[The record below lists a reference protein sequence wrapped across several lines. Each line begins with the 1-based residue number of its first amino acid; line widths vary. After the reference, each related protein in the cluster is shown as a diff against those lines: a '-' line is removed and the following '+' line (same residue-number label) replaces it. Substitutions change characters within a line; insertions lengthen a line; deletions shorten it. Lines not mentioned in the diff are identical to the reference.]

1 MFVGLLVNELYQ
13 FLGYSRPLS
22 IIPLTIAISA
32 FTLTLF
38 LISARNEI
46 SVNLKSKTNLGLNS
60 RKSLSIYSMLF
71 SLLIIAAVGS
81 FYHHTLFISISCIM
95 ISLLCITSF
104 SFNRFIL
111 ENLFPFIIF
120 FVSIAV
126 VFQVILLSTYVLGW
140 DINLEYQVFRL
151 TQING
156 YWDPQNSPLNSLI
169 TLNYNSMLSITLL
182 PSVYSALMGAKDEL
196 VFKLLYPFIICL
208 LPLGLYRMGEK
219 QFGKSIGLLS
229 AFFFIFTS
237 VSFFGVEQ
245 LSLNR
250 QIIGELF
257 LFLSI
262 FLLINNAISITKRR
276 VLLVIFGAALA
287 VSHYSLAF
295 IYLPII
301 TIFFIISKFKS
312 GFNDDVLDPITLLLI
327 YVVNLSW
334 YSITAIAPL
343 MSLTYNFG
351 FIFERLVSGAAISSG
366 TAASMYVA
374 PSAFTAASIINLFLT
389 AASYVFLVIGVFLIL
404 IKPKKIGIS
413 SQFRAISSIFVVLL
427 VSCIVVPPL
436 AATLNFTRYFGIA
449 LLFLSPAFVL
459 GGQFL
464 IGAVVKGSMKIKR
477 TLKGGIH
484 SKSKNEHFVFL
495 LIAIFLGAYFLS
507 QVGLVNRLV
516 NGSVNNFYLT
526 NFDRFID
533 SNELP
538 IAISLYNAYIPEQDK
553 LSASWLEQNRREPTP
568 VYSDSTSGTH
578 VLVSYGLVRL
588 TQIRPLTN
596 NTFVAPNSFFYLS
609 RLNIV
614 NGIVMAESIF
624 YNTSDLAVFNSTSL
638 VYTNGDS
645 SLFFSG

>member
-1 MFVGLLVNELYQ
+1 MV
-13 FLGYSRPLS
+13 
-22 IIPLTIAISA
+22 AISA
-32 FTLTLF
+32 FTLALF
-38 LISARNEI
+38 FIGFKNEI
-46 SVNLKSKTNLGLNS
+46 SVILKSK
-60 RKSLSIYSMLF
+60 KSLAVNSKKFLPIYAFLISFLIVAALGGF
-71 SLLIIAAVGS
+71 YRNNLLILV
-81 FYHHTLFISISCIM
+81 SCII
-95 ISLLCITSF
+95 ISLLCIASF
-104 SFNRFIL
+104 SSKRFISDDL
-111 ENLFPFIIF
+111 LPLLIF
-120 FVSIAV
+120 LVSIAV
-126 VFQVILLSTYVLGW
+126 VFQVILLSRNVLGW

-156 YWDPQNSPLNSLI
+156 YWDPLNSPLNSLV
-169 TLNYNSMLSITLL
+169 TLDYTSMLSITLL
-182 PSVYSALMGAKDEL
+182 PTVYSALMGANDEI
-196 VFKLLYPFIICL
+196 VFKILYPFIICL
-208 LPLGLYRMGEK
+208 LPLGLYRMSEK
-219 QFGKSIGLLS
+219 EFGKSIGLLS
-229 AFFFIFTS
+229 AFFFVFTS
-237 VSFFGVEQ
+237 VAFFGVEQ

-262 FLLINNAISITKRR
+262 FLLMNKSMPVTKRR

-301 TIFFIISKFKS
+301 ALFFIISKLRT
-312 GFNDDVLDPITLLLI
+312 GFDDVLDPITLLLLFVI
-327 YVVNLSW
+327 NLSW

-351 FIFERLVSGAAISSG
+351 FIFERLISGASISSG

-374 PSAFTAASIINLFLT
+374 PSAFTAASIINLLLT
-389 AASYVFLVIGVFLIL
+389 GASYVFLIIGCFFIL
-404 IKPKKIGIS
+404 IKPNKIGIS
-413 SQFRAISSIFVVLL
+413 PSPQFRAISFVFVVLL

-436 AATLNFTRYFGIA
+436 AATLNFTRYFGLA

-477 TLKGGIH
+477 TLKGGVS
-484 SKSKNEHFVFL
+484 SKGKNENLVFL

-507 QVGLVNRLV
+507 QVGFVNRIV

-533 SNELP
+533 SNESP
-538 IAISLYNAYIPEQDK
+538 VIISLYNAYIPEQDK
-553 LSASWLEQNRREPTP
+553 LSASWLEQNRYETAN

-588 TQIRPLTN
+588 TQIHPLTN
-596 NTFVAPNSFFYLS
+596 NTFVAQNSYFYLS
-609 RLNIV
+609 RLNLV
-614 NGIVMAESIF
+614 NGIVMANSIF
-624 YNTSDLAVFNSTSL
+624 YNTSDLPIFNNTSL
-638 VYTNGDS
+638 IYSNGDS
-645 SLFFSG
+645 AIFFSG